1 MSKNNRNTVRMVKV
15 VVNVMQLKYKKKS
28 KIAIVKQSVQQ
39 LKQTIHQLIQAFEKD
54 EEGRAINRLDLGKE

>member
-39 LKQTIHQLIQAFEKD
+39 LKQTIHQLI
-54 EEGRAINRLDLGKE
+54 